1 MTVDP
6 FDDNEEKC
14 LLEDMHEDL
23 RDLLVLWT
31 QSDADP
37 LEMLQALTRMAW
49 AVRIAIDY
57 QGQSSEGS
65 TIN

>member
-14 LLEDMHEDL
+14 SLEDMHEDL
-23 RDLLVLWT
+23 RYLLVLWT

-37 LEMLQALTRMAW
+37 LEMLQVLTRMAW
-49 AVRIAIDY
+49 AVRTAIDY